1 MSDGYSRNFLQG
13 VDEIQLSRDKL
24 GEQKFL
30 ESVFFRILQSL
41 KSKTLAT
48 MVPPRRY
55 TEFITNLSFRAT
67 RRLERMA

>member
-13 VDEIQLSRDKL
+13 EDEIQLSRDKL

-48 MVPPRRY
+48 MVPP
-55 TEFITNLSFRAT
+55 
-67 RRLERMA
+67 